1 MLKSCRNFVHEPGIC
16 YYKRRLMAKG
26 ITQDE
31 ADKEA
36 SKLYDS
42 RKEAGG
48 HCAKPK
54 KRKKNIRKSVFGEDK
69 RE

>member
-1 MLKSCRNFVHEPGIC
+1 
-16 YYKRRLMAKG
+16 MAKG